1 MSEKN
6 LRNVVAENPLLIL
19 FLGACPAMGAT
30 ATVLGAAGMGAAV
43 LVVMLL
49 SGIVM
54 AALNKVIPASG
65 RVPAYILIIT
75 GFVSIVQMLLNA
87 FLPDVYKMM
96 GIYITVAA
104 VDLLIFGTGESAEN
118 GMGAVISASVKNGL
132 RFLAVLVV
140 MGVIREALGSASIA
154 GKELAFLANYR
165 IPALTMAPGG
175 FIVYSFVAAII
186 SKLSPAG
193 KMVGEGAACAAA
205 GLCSCEKN
213 EEVA

>member
-75 GFVSIVQMLLNA
+75 GFVSIVQMLMNA
-87 FLPDVYKMM
+87 FLPDVYKML
-96 GIYITVAA
+96 GIYITISVLRSVLEPRLVGLQLGLDPLVTLAA
-104 VDLLIFGTGESAEN
+104 LYAGYKLWG
-118 GMGAVISASVKNGL
+118 
-132 RFLAVLVV
+132 
-140 MGVIREALGSASIA
+140 IA
-154 GKELAFLANYR
+154 GMILAPL
-165 IPALTMAPGG
+165 LTVTAMQLLPQRDG
-175 FIVYSFVAAII
+175 
-186 SKLSPAG
+186 
-193 KMVGEGAACAAA
+193 
-205 GLCSCEKN
+205 
-213 EEVA
+213 

>member
-6 LRNVVAENPLLIL
+6 LRNVVAETPLLIL

-49 SGIVM
+49 SGIVI
-54 AALNKVIPASG
+54 AALKKVIPASG
-65 RVPAYILIIT
+65 RVPAYILIIA
-75 GFVSIVQMLLNA
+75 GFVSILQMLMNA
-87 FLPDVYKMM
+87 FLPDVYKML

-104 VDLLIFGTGESAEN
+104 VDLLIFGTEESAAER
-118 GMGAVISASVKNGL
+118 GMGAVIADSVKNGL

-154 GKELAFLANYR
+154 GKELAFLTDYR

-175 FIVYSFVAAII
+175 FIVYSFVAAVI

-193 KMVGEGAACAAA
+193 KMTGEGFACAAA
-205 GLCSCEKN
+205 GICEKN